1 MASPRTA
8 RGSPLFHRRHAARR
22 EPSLLVISRRVLIL
36 VVVFV
41 LAAGGSYWYFT
52 RPQPAPLAS
61 ATVRVFYTKP
71 DGETEV
77 PYDVTLGTAHDE
89 KSVLTYAA
97 TQCLAGPPQS
107 ISAVRFPDGTHVLAL
122 DVQGKTVDVD
132 LSGEVKTSASGGFA
146 EEGEFKALV
155 WTLTDR
161 PGIEAVRVRVDGV
174 RVPTLPGGHLEL
186 DQPLSR
192 ASF

>member
-1 MASPRTA
+1 MS
-8 RGSPLFHRRHAARR
+8 
-22 EPSLLVISRRVLIL
+22 SRRLLIL

-41 LAAGGSYWYFT
+41 LAAGGSYVYFT
-52 RPQPAPLAS
+52 RPQPAPQAA
-61 ATVRVFYTKP
+61 ATVRVFYTKA
-71 DGETEV
+71 DGETVV
-77 PYDVTLGTAHDE
+77 PYEVTLGSARDA

-107 ISAVRFPDGTHVLAL
+107 TSAVRFPGGTHVLAL

-132 LSGEVKTSASGGFA
+132 LSGEVASSAGGGFA

-161 PGIEAVRVRVDGV
+161 PGIDAVRVRVNGV